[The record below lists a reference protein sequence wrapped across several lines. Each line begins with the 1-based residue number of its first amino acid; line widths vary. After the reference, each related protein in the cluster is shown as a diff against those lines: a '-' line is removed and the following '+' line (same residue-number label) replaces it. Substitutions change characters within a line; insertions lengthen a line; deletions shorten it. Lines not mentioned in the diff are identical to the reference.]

1 MRFAG
6 RQDVGVREVK
16 DDNKDFGL
24 VQEEEGCRGHIRS

>member
-16 DDNKDFGL
+16 DDNRDFGFL
-24 VQEEEGCRGHIRS
+24 REEED